1 MPEIAQN
8 VPELVNSA
16 RRMLLQSSGNNLAA
30 ASFSGEPTIEIS
42 FVPTTF
48 SSGAFPAI
56 PDVNKKQNQT
66 PTPSHSPFDS
76 PHDVSN
82 ENQTSRQDATN
93 GASRN
98 LWKYI
103 ISVVVVLIIIIIII
117 LYTSR
122 KQAAKVIG
130 PWKTGIS
137 GQLQKAFITG
147 NSLFF

>member
-147 NSLFF
+147 NSFFF